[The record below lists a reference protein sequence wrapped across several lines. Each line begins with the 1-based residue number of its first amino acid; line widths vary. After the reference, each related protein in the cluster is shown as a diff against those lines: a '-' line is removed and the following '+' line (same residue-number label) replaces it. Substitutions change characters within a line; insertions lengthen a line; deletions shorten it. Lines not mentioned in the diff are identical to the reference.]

1 MTAQKLHIE
10 VVIPKDWNRKQA
22 KTVHEF
28 LESIMEAIWDVH
40 GDEIEEAINEEE
52 NRLLAAARGQ
62 PIKPY
67 PDDFP
72 F

>member
-10 VVIPKDWNRKQA
+10 VVIPKDWNGKQA
-22 KTVHEF
+22 KTVYEF
-28 LESIMEAIWDVH
+28 LEAIMGAIWDVH

-62 PIKPY
+62 SIEPY
-67 PDDFP
+67 TDDFP

>member
-1 MTAQKLHIE
+1 MTEEKLHIE
-10 VVIPKDWNRKQA
+10 LSIPKEWNGNQA
-22 KTVHEF
+22 KTVFEF
-28 LESIMEAIWDVH
+28 LEAVMGAIWDVH

-62 PIKPY
+62 PIKQY